1 MRIESLDD
9 TIDTENVYNRQ
20 LKRVLKDL
28 REGEM
33 LSAVIV
39 GAMVVQLVINIKG

>member
-20 LKRVLKDL
+20 LKRGLKDL